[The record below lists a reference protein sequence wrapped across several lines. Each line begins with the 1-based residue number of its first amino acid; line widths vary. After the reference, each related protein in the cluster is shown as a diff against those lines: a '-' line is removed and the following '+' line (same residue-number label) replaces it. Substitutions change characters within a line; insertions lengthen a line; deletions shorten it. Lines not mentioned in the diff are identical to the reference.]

1 MPVAPLL
8 HPAAAPRRTTSRWA
22 TAVVLVAG
30 LALGGHGAAFADDD
44 SVPSEADVAAAER
57 EAADKG
63 RDVAAVQADLIRA
76 NLALD
81 GAGDSAAQA
90 AEAWNGAR
98 WRADEARQEAADAQA
113 AADAARDDVA
123 EQRELYAATVVRSYE
138 ESSQIQGLSAVVEAD
153 GIQSLIDRSITVSN
167 TSQVLDQQ
175 YDSFTAASAVAD
187 VTALTADQALERANA
202 AGWRPSR
209 PATPPPLPR
218 PRPARRPRRSRRPRP
233 T

>member
-1 MPVAPLL
+1 M
-8 HPAAAPRRTTSRWA
+8 
-22 TAVVLVAG
+22 AVVVVAG

-44 SVPSEADVAAAER
+44 PVPTEADVSAAKR
-57 EAADKG
+57 DAADKG

-81 GAGDSAAQA
+81 GAGDRAAQA

-113 AADAARDDVA
+113 AADGAREDVA
-123 EQRELYAATVVRSYE
+123 VQRDLYASTVVRSYE

-153 GIQSLIDRSITVSN
+153 GIASLIDRSITVSN

-175 YDSFTAASAVAD
+175 YDAFTASSAVAD
-187 VTALTADQALERANA
+187 VTAITADQAADARPPPSS
-202 AGWRPSR
+202 RPSR
-209 PATPPPLPR
+209 PATRPPLRR
-218 PRPARRPRRSRRPRP
+218 PRPAPRPRTSRRRRP